1 MRLELDELTD
11 DAAERAAF
19 EQIAVILSATT
30 PEDVATDDP
39 PADLWDQ
46 IVARLRDETATA
58 DTSVGGGAEAT
69 VTSLESRRNRNLSRY
84 FMATA
89 AAVLVVVAVGAL
101 VVNRTS
107 TGGTELVAST
117 DLGLLAGGGA
127 GSAQLVQ
134 RADGLHVVVDVSNLS
149 PAERKDFYE
158 LWLLAPDGS
167 NPQSLK
173 KFTASSGQIDVPVPA
188 GVDTSSF
195 PVVDISEEVDDGD
208 TSHSGKSILR
218 GTLS

>member
-30 PEDVATDDP
+30 SDDIATDDP
-39 PADLWDQ
+39 PADLWDR
-46 IVARLRDETATA
+46 IAARLHDDAPP
-58 DTSVGGGAEAT
+58 SGGWTTAT
-69 VTSLESRRNRNLSRY
+69 VTALESRRNHNLGRY
-84 FMATA
+84 LMATA
-89 AAVLVVVAVGAL
+89 AAVLVIVAAGAL
-101 VVNRTS
+101 IVNRTS

-134 RADGLHVVVDVSNLS
+134 RADGLHIVVDVSDLS

-167 NPQSLK
+167 NPQSLT
-173 KFTASSGQIDVPVPA
+173 KFTESSGVIDAQVPA
-188 GVDTSSF
+188 GVDTASF

>member
-1 MRLELDELTD
+1 MRVLETMDMS
-11 DAAERAAF
+11 
-19 EQIAVILSATT
+19 EQ
-30 PEDVATDDP
+30 
-39 PADLWDQ
+39 
-46 IVARLRDETATA
+46 
-58 DTSVGGGAEAT
+58 
-69 VTSLESRRNRNLSRY
+69 
-84 FMATA
+84 
-89 AAVLVVVAVGAL
+89 AL
-101 VVNRTS
+101 IVNRTS
-107 TGGTELVAST
+107 TGGTELGAST

-134 RADGLHVVVDVSNLS
+134 RADGLHIVVDVSDLS

-167 NPQSLK
+167 NPQSLT
-173 KFTASSGQIDVPVPA
+173 KFTKSSGVIDAQVPA